1 VLTLTQSSTV
11 RHGRASSVV
20 VICRGR
26 PSPIARR
33 STVVVRYP
41 PWLMVVGHRSS
52 PVHRP
57 SLLVIHPSSIIVGHP
72 SSVACHRS
80 HVVRC
85 TSSVTY
91 RPSLVDRHHRASSA
105 VIGRASSAVVGHAS
119 LVASLVVHR
128 HRQSLVVV
136 GAIPSARPP
145 ERKAVNS
152 PFWMIGSLG
161 MCEYTRINS
170 RTVERR
176 LSSIQVSAIDC

>member
-1 VLTLTQSSTV
+1 MSVDTHTIKCHLPWLCV
-11 RHGRASSVV
+11 IRH
-20 VICRGR
+20 GR

-33 STVVVRYP
+33 SPVVVRYP
-41 PWLMVVGHRSS
+41 PWLMVVGRRLS
-52 PVHRP
+52 PVRRP
-57 SLLVIHPSSIIVGHP
+57 SSLVIHPSSIVVGHP
-72 SSVACHRS
+72 SSVACHRL

-85 TSSVTY
+85 TLSVTY

-105 VIGRASSAVVGHAS
+105 VVGRASSAVVGHAS
-119 LVASLVVHR
+119 LVASLVMHR
-128 HRQSLVVV
+128 HRQSSVVV

-161 MCEYTRINS
+161 TRECTRINS

-176 LSSIQVSAIDC
+176 PSSIRASAIDC

>member
-1 VLTLTQSSTV
+1 VLTLTQSSAV

-26 PSPIARR
+26 PSPVARR
-33 STVVVRYP
+33 SAVVVRYP
-41 PWLMVVGHRSS
+41 PWLMVVGCRSS
-52 PVHRP
+52 PVRHP
-57 SLLVIHPSSIIVGHP
+57 SSLVIHPSSIVVGHP

-80 HVVRC
+80 YVVRR

-105 VIGRASSAVVGHAS
+105 VVGRALSAVVGRAS

-128 HRQSLVVV
+128 HRQSSVVV

-152 PFWMIGSLG
+152 PFWMIGSRG
-161 MCEYTRINS
+161 TRECTRINS
-170 RTVERR
+170 RTVER
-176 LSSIQVSAIDC
+176 